1 MKIERV
7 VSPGG
12 IEAWLVESHANPLIA
27 MRFAF
32 RGGASQDDPGKEGLA
47 YFISAMM
54 DEGAGDL
61 DAVAFQEREQG
72 LAMRMDFDAS
82 RDVMLGNVQT
92 LTANQDAVFDLVRL
106 ALTKPRFDKDAVERV
121 RAQILA
127 GLKFDENDPETV
139 ASLAWDRLAFPSHPY
154 GRPVKGT
161 TASIA
166 SISPDDLRSYSDRVF
181 ARDKLVISVV
191 GDIDA
196 DRAWRAR
203 STTSS
208 ALCPPKPCSRPWP
221 TPTLR
226 LGPSQ
231 QIIEMDVPQSVAQFG
246 HRGIARKDD
255 DFIPA
260 YVLNYII
267 GGGGFSSRLME
278 EVREK
283 RGLAYSVH
291 SNLFPFQH
299 GAVFV
304 GNVATKN
311 EAVGQSLAVI
321 EDELRRLA
329 EQGPTAEELE
339 SAKSYLTGAYALRFE
354 SSSSIANQLLW
365 IQIEDLGI
373 DYVNHRNELIEAVS
387 LDDIKRVAKR
397 LFEADRLITTIVGKP
412 VATIDAG
419 SSRASEASCRCRN
432 PFRLPRSEHRR
443 SWPAASLAR
452 RQSCHAGAAPCR
464 LARGLR
470 QIARC
475 LCCACPNGAT
485 TSLPPARR

>member
-196 DRAWRAR
+196 TALGRALDHMFG
-203 STTSS
+203 
-208 ALCPPKPCSRPWP
+208 ALPAKAVLAPVADANPP
-221 TPTLR
+221 

-255 DFIPA
+255 DFIA
-260 YVLNYII
+260 GLRAQLHHRRRRFLLAAD
-267 GGGGFSSRLME
+267 GRGAREARARLF
-278 EVREK
+278 
-283 RGLAYSVH
+283 G
-291 SNLFPFQH
+291 PFQ
-299 GAVFV
+299 FV
-304 GNVATKN
+304 SVPARCR
-311 EAVGQSLAVI
+311 VCRQ
-321 EDELRRLA
+321 RRHQ
-329 EQGPTAEELE
+329 ERG
-339 SAKSYLTGAYALRFE
+339 SR
-354 SSSSIANQLLW
+354 
-365 IQIEDLGI
+365 
-373 DYVNHRNELIEAVS
+373 
-387 LDDIKRVAKR
+387 
-397 LFEADRLITTIVGKP
+397 P
-412 VATIDAG
+412 VARGDRG
-419 SSRASEASCRCRN
+419 RA
-432 PFRLPRSEHRR
+432 
-443 SWPAASLAR
+443 AAAR
-452 RQSCHAGAAPCR
+452 RAGPDS
-464 LARGLR
+464 RG
-470 QIARC
+470 A
-475 LCCACPNGAT
+475 
-485 TSLPPARR
+485 

>member
-1 MKIERV
+1 MARSSRLPLLLCAAASLIGAGARAGEVSGMKIERV
-7 VSPGG
+7 TSPGG

-32 RGGASQDDPGKEGLA
+32 RGGASQDNPGKEGLA

-61 DAVAFQEREQG
+61 DAVAFQEREQA

-92 LTANQDAVFDLVRL
+92 LTENKDAVFDLVRL

-154 GRPVKGT
+154 GRPVKGSM
-161 TASIA
+161 ASIA
-166 SISPDDLRSYSDRVF
+166 SISPADLKSYADRVF

-196 DRAWRAR
+196 E
-203 STTSS
+203 SLGN
-208 ALCPPKPCSRPWP
+208 ALDHIFGDLPANAALAPVADANPP
-221 TPTLR
+221 
-226 LGPSQ
+226 LGPTQ
-231 QIIEMDVPQSVAQFG
+231 EIIEMDVPQSVAQFG

-260 YVLNYII
+260 YMLNYII

-311 EAVGQSLAVI
+311 EAVGQSLEVI
-321 EDELRRLA
+321 ESELRRLA
-329 EQGPTAEELE
+329 EQGPTADELAN
-339 SAKSYLTGAYALRFE
+339 AKSYLTGAYALRFE

-373 DYVNHRNELIEAVS
+373 DYVNCRNELIEAVS
-387 LDDIKRVAKR
+387 LEDIKRVAKR
-397 LFEADRLITTIVGKP
+397 LIEADRLITTIVGKP
-412 VATIDAG
+412 VATK
-419 SSRASEASCRCRN
+419 SK
-432 PFRLPRSEHRR
+432 
-443 SWPAASLAR
+443 
-452 RQSCHAGAAPCR
+452 AAP
-464 LARGLR
+464 G
-470 QIARC
+470 
-475 LCCACPNGAT
+475 
-485 TSLPPARR
+485 

>member
-1 MKIERV
+1 MALRFRLPLFLLRHGSRFAAAALILSSAQAAEVDGMKIERV

-27 MRFAF
+27 IRFAF
-32 RGGASQDDPGKEGLA
+32 RGGATQDDDGKDGLA
-47 YFISAMM
+47 YFVSAMM
-54 DEGAGDL
+54 DEGAGEL
-61 DAVAFQEREQG
+61 SSIAFQERAQE
-72 LAMRMDFDAS
+72 LAMRMDFDAG

-92 LTANQDAVFDLVRL
+92 LTANKDEIFDLVRL
-106 ALTKPRFDKDAVERV
+106 AMTKPRFDEDAVERV

-139 ASLAWDRLAFPSHPY
+139 ASLAWDRLAFQNHPY
-154 GRPVKGT
+154 GRPIKGT
-161 TASIA
+161 IQ
-166 SISPDDLRSYSDRVF
+166 SISNIRRDDLKTYVRRVF

-196 DRAWRAR
+196 E
-203 STTSS
+203 TLGK
-208 ALCPPKPCSRPWP
+208 ALDHLFGDLPLHSELAPVADANPP
-221 TPTLR
+221 
-226 LGPSQ
+226 LGPTRE
-231 QIIEMDVPQSVAQFG
+231 IIEMDVPQSVAQFG

-291 SNLFPFQH
+291 SNLYPYQH

-311 EAVGQSLAVI
+311 EAVGQSLEVI
-321 EDELRRLA
+321 EGELKRLA
-329 EQGPTAEELE
+329 EQGPTAGELE
-339 SAKSYLTGAYALRFE
+339 NAKSYLTGAYALRFE
-354 SSSSIANQLLW
+354 PSSSIANQLLW

-373 DYVNHRNELIEAVS
+373 DYVNRRNKLVEAVT
-387 LDDIKRVAKR
+387 LDDIRRVAKR
-397 LFEADRLITTIVGKP
+397 LIEADHLITTIVGKP
-412 VATIDAG
+412 VTAKTD
-419 SSRASEASCRCRN
+419 
-432 PFRLPRSEHRR
+432 
-443 SWPAASLAR
+443 
-452 RQSCHAGAAPCR
+452 GAP
-464 LARGLR
+464 G
-470 QIARC
+470 
-475 LCCACPNGAT
+475 
-485 TSLPPARR
+485 

>member
-1 MKIERV
+1 MARSSRLPLLLFVAASLLGAGAQAGEVSGMKIERV

-32 RGGASQDDPGKEGLA
+32 RGGASQDDSGKEGLA

-106 ALTKPRFDKDAVERV
+106 ALSKPRFDKDAVERV

-139 ASLAWDRLAFPSHPY
+139 ASLAWDKLAFPSHPY
-154 GRPVKGT
+154 GRPVKGS

-166 SISPDDLRSYSDRVF
+166 SISPQDLRSYSDRVF

-196 DRAWRAR
+196 AALGRALDHIFG
-203 STTSS
+203 
-208 ALCPPKPCSRPWP
+208 ALPAKAVLAPVADANPP
-221 TPTLR
+221 

-339 SAKSYLTGAYALRFE
+339 SAKSYLTGAYAVRFE

-387 LDDIKRVAKR
+387 LEDIKRVAKR

-412 VATIDAG
+412 VATKT
-419 SSRASEASCRCRN
+419 
-432 PFRLPRSEHRR
+432 
-443 SWPAASLAR
+443 
-452 RQSCHAGAAPCR
+452 QAAP
-464 LARGLR
+464 G
-470 QIARC
+470 
-475 LCCACPNGAT
+475 
-485 TSLPPARR
+485 